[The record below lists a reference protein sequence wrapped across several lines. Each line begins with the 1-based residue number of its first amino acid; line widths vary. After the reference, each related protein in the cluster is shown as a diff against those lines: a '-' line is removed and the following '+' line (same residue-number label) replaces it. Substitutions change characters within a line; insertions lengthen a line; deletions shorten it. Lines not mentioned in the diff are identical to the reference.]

1 MAFQYMYWK
10 ENLIGAYCPTKTRA
24 TVTRFINRTTIR
36 LSATV
41 VVVVRC
47 WKVAPTLTMPNTS
60 IWLTFLFKSG
70 TAHTVKHSDVWN
82 NKNFPPDLQSTI
94 LPATNHIYTKYPCFW
109 LLTCKS
115 TTKNISFPHNDRNNN
130 INFISCLFTLLNR
143 KPIMKYTSRVQTTIY
158 SHDTYY
164 YYVPLIIYR

>member
-36 LSATV
+36 LSA
-41 VVVVRC
+41 
-47 WKVAPTLTMPNTS
+47 MPNTS

-82 NKNFPPDLQSTI
+82 NKNFPPDLQSII

-158 SHDTYY
+158 SHDNQ
-164 YYVPLIIYR
+164 PS